1 MSFRGITV
9 LVVDDEQPLRDF
21 VRRNLEVRN
30 YQVHTAA
37 NGLEALAIFNAK
49 PVDLV
54 VVDLMMLHMDG
65 LELIRRI
72 RQVSYVPIIV
82 LSAMGEEEDKIRA
95 LQLGADD
102 YLTKPF
108 GIKELLARMQ
118 AVLRRAEWI
127 TRPSNSAERLIRGD
141 LVADL
146 AAHTITLSSKPI
158 DLTPIEF
165 DLLVHLMENTGRVL
179 THQAIL
185 QHVWGESYGQETE
198 YLRVYIGRLR
208 QKVEPDPANPRYLL
222 TVRGVGYSFGG

>member
-118 AVLRRAEWI
+118 AVLRRVEWI

>member
-21 VRRNLEVRN
+21 VRRNLEVRK
-30 YQVHTAA
+30 YHVLTAA
-37 NGLEALAIFNAK
+37 NGLEALALFNRR
-49 PVDLV
+49 PVDLI

-72 RQVSYVPIIV
+72 RQMSYVPIIV

-127 TRPSNSAERLIRGD
+127 TRPSSSTERLIRGE

-146 AAHTITLSSKPI
+146 AAHTITLADRPI

-165 DLLVHLMENTGRVL
+165 ELLVHLMENTGRVL

-222 TVRGVGYSFGG
+222 TVRGIGYSFGG